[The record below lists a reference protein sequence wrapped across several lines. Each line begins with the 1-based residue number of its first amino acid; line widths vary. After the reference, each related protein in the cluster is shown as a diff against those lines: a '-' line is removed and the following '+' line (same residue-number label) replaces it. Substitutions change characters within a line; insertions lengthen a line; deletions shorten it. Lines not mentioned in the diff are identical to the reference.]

1 MPDRASCA
9 LLTDDTEVTPWTPR
23 TFLGISRIH
32 VIRLVHNRKL
42 PAHLVGTHRR
52 LRAVDVLAY
61 KTRRDVKDASRSA
74 CESQHLHLRS
84 SRAGLLHARDRA
96 GAAGPWCLG
105 PVTGDS
111 RLGYADLSSRSPS
124 DFACGVKTM
133 L

>member
-42 PAHLVGTHRR
+42 PAHLIGTHRR
-52 LRAVDVLAY
+52 LRVVDVLAY
-61 KTRRDVKDASRSA
+61 KTRRDARLARAEQGSRP
-74 CESQHLHLRS
+74 
-84 SRAGLLHARDRA
+84 SRGTRWRDA
-96 GAAGPWCLG
+96 GAESPDLL
-105 PVTGDS
+105 TG
-111 RLGYADLSSRSPS
+111 RSETTDRS
-124 DFACGVKTM
+124 YVRAVNQRTREGRFTIS